1 MKFEESN
8 ALFEESRNY
17 FPGGVNS
24 PVRAFGSVGGAPV
37 FVKRASGS
45 HIFDEDGNEYH
56 HDHDGEFVE
65 DYMKAISAYRKT
77 FPKKDDVIENTPNP
91 AVK

>member
-1 MKFEESN
+1 MGNRSEEIIN
-8 ALFEESRNY
+8 TAIEEHTHRAVIGFDKN
-17 FPGGVNS
+17 GVS
-24 PVRAFGSVGGAPV
+24 KVLKPV
-37 FVKRASGS
+37 SGKG
-45 HIFDEDGNEYH
+45 HTHVDGNEYH